1 MICLLCKRGIL
12 PGFGSKHHLIPESR
26 GGKETIPLH
35 DICHSKIHH
44 VFTEKELEKS
54 YNTIEKLLEHE
65 EIQRFVKWIS
75 KQPLNFI
82 DKNKDTKIRKE
93 QRKFV
98 KG

>member
-1 MICLLCKRGIL
+1 MICLLCKREIF
-12 PGFGSKHHLIPESR
+12 PGFGSKHHLVPESR

-35 DICHSKIHH
+35 GICHSKIHH